1 MLSVSRNSG
10 TSSFYF
16 RVRPRRRKF
25 TDFMRLENSGGTK
38 SCIVLRWKVSY
49 ASYRCSAVFLSSIG
63 DVSLSGEDIHPIHT
77 LRAHSHHAAHSPP
90 DLVDFSQ
97 TEEDQEEDYYE
108 DDGFEEEEEE
118 HHHKTSLKFLL
129 AGGIA
134 GAGDEDT
141 ICL

>member
-1 MLSVSRNSG
+1 
-10 TSSFYF
+10 
-16 RVRPRRRKF
+16 
-25 TDFMRLENSGGTK
+25 MRLENSGGTK

-49 ASYRCSAVFLSSIG
+49 ASCQCSAVFLSAIG

-141 ICL
+141 ICLRSYLLISTNTVV